1 MSNLKFSLYKAG
13 TEKRQEMFFSKSIAF
28 DEEDLAGAAVS
39 ATTAA
44 AAGPVPTAILSAT
57 VESEFLENLKA
68 GDAEA
73 FDQLVVRYSADVY
86 AFLVRLTE
94 DAEEARDL
102 TQETFLRALK
112 AVKNFRGDADLKTW
126 LFRIAINESRN
137 RFRWW
142 KRRRSNVTI
151 SLDARNPATETSLGE
166 TLATADSAANPEA
179 ETLRREREKAL
190 RQALGELPENFRLVV
205 ILRDLEGFTYEE
217 IATALETNVGTVKS
231 RIARGRE
238 ELRKKLNGF

>member
-1 MSNLKFSLYKAG
+1 MSNLKLSLFGAG
-13 TEKRQEMFFSKSIAF
+13 TEKSQEMFFSKSIAF
-28 DEEDLAGAAVS
+28 DEEDLAGVAVS

-44 AAGPVPTAILSAT
+44 AAGPVSAAVSSAT
-57 VESEFLENLKA
+57 IENEFLENLKA

-86 AFLVRLTE
+86 AFLIRLTE
-94 DAEEARDL
+94 DPEEARDL

-112 AVKNFRGDADLKTW
+112 SVKNFRGDADLKTW

-142 KRRRSNVTI
+142 KRRRLNVTI
-151 SLDARNPATETSLGE
+151 SLDARNPTTETPLGE
-166 TLATADSAANPEA
+166 TLSAADAAANPEA

-190 RQALGELPENFRLVV
+190 RQALGELPENFRVVV
-205 ILRDLEGFTYEE
+205 ILRDIEGFAYEE
-217 IATALETNVGTVKS
+217 IAAALETNVGTVKS

-238 ELRKKLNGF
+238 ELRRKLNGF